1 MGLLARP
8 LLVPVGPAPLR
19 LALGGVVLVADY
31 ALVLLY
37 VMGQKA
43 FYVDLLQR
51 LLRRSTPEAA
61 A

>member
-1 MGLLARP
+1 
-8 LLVPVGPAPLR
+8 
-19 LALGGVVLVADY
+19 VVVVAVY

-43 FYVDLLQR
+43 FHVDLLQR
-51 LLRRSTPEAA
+51 LLRRSTPDAA